1 LQATK
6 SALKAIIFNR
16 IGDFGYVS
24 GICLLFFLFRT
35 LDFNIVFALIPYYAN
50 FIYTV
55 DIINISLTY
64 TDIICLFL
72 FLGTVGKSAQL
83 GLHLWLPEAM
93 EGPTPVSALIHA
105 ATLVTAGIFLLI
117 RCSFIFEYSKFALF
131 IVLVI
136 GGITSLLGASTAL
149 LQNDIKKIIA
159 FSTTSQLG
167 YMAFSC
173 GISTYNVAFFHLI
186 NHAFFKSLLFLS
198 AGSIIHAMS
207 NDQDLRKFGGLI
219 KFLPFTYGVMVIGF
233 LALCGFPFLSGF
245 YSKEIII
252 ETSYSFYSF
261 SCNLTY

>member
-1 LQATK
+1 
-6 SALKAIIFNR
+6 
-16 IGDFGYVS
+16 
-24 GICLLFFLFRT
+24 
-35 LDFNIVFALIPYYAN
+35 
-50 FIYTV
+50 
-55 DIINISLTY
+55 
-64 TDIICLFL
+64 
-72 FLGTVGKSAQL
+72 
-83 GLHLWLPEAM
+83 M

-117 RCSFIFEYSKFALF
+117 RCSFIFEYSRLGLF
-131 IVLVI
+131 IVLII
-136 GGITSLLGASTAL
+136 GGLTSLFGASTAL

-173 GISTYNVAFFHLI
+173 GISTYNIAFFHLI

-219 KFLPFTYGVMVIGF
+219 TFLPFTYGVMVIGF

-261 SCNLTY
+261 SCNLTYWLGTVVAAMTSFYSFRCLTLVFFGNINSSKYMLQNLSELSSIMGFSLFFLALGSIFTGYLLKDNFLGLGSTF